1 MSREDYLYATGVV
14 RYLETKTLNTTDVER
29 MVDAPDLAAAF
40 KVFNDTDYF
49 DNIKDLK
56 PDEFSQA
63 LLQDL
68 LQVRERIIEM
78 TPDDEIIKL
87 IFMRYDFRNMKLLY
101 KAHFANKKIDSY
113 ISNLGNEDP
122 DKLKRV
128 ISGEKVEILPYCQRA
143 IDYVKQRVE
152 DEKKSATPALIGRW
166 FDRKYFKEYQDQAKR
181 FRSKFIE
188 DFVKLQLDIANL
200 KIFIRG
206 KLLDLPKDYIVS
218 EILFSQSRQA
228 ADPLSLEFYATV
240 VDLSLDEALQKIR
253 LYLPLSV
260 QKVVDKYVSEKLPL
274 EQLEKL
280 LEDAEN
286 DYLREAKYIDNGP
299 ELLLAYYYSKRNAI
313 RNTRIIM
320 TGKANKMP
328 AAEIKKL
335 IRELY

>member
-1 MSREDYLYATGVV
+1 M
-14 RYLETKTLNTTDVER
+14 
-29 MVDAPDLAAAF
+29 
-40 KVFNDTDYF
+40 
-49 DNIKDLK
+49 
-56 PDEFSQA
+56 
-63 LLQDL
+63 
-68 LQVRERIIEM
+68 
-78 TPDDEIIKL
+78 
-87 IFMRYDFRNMKLLY
+87 
-101 KAHFANKKIDSY
+101 
-113 ISNLGNEDP
+113 
-122 DKLKRV
+122 
-128 ISGEKVEILPYCQRA
+128 
-143 IDYVKQRVE
+143 
-152 DEKKSATPALIGRW
+152 
-166 FDRKYFKEYQDQAKR
+166 
-181 FRSKFIE
+181 
-188 DFVKLQLDIANL
+188 QLDIANL

-328 AAEIKKL
+328 AAEIKS
-335 IRELY
+335 